1 MIHAQREH
9 ERAVLAADVAAWE
22 RRGGKVEKLPPGAG
36 KMLLDFDDDDSDAIA
51 SERVAA

>member
-36 KMLLDFDDDDSDAIA
+36 KMFLDLDDDDSADVA
-51 SERVAA
+51 SEQAS